1 MYKPLKY
8 RWKSN
13 LRTNLRSY
21 KKRTRNFLIAPATR
35 RAFEV
40 WLFGLACGVMLT
52 IVSL

>member
-13 LRTNLRSY
+13 LRSY
-21 KKRTRNFLIAPATR
+21 KKRTRNFLISPATR

>member
-13 LRTNLRSY
+13 LLRY
-21 KKRTRNFLIAPATR
+21 KKRTRNFFIAPATR
-35 RAFEV
+35 RTFEI

-52 IVSL
+52 LVSL